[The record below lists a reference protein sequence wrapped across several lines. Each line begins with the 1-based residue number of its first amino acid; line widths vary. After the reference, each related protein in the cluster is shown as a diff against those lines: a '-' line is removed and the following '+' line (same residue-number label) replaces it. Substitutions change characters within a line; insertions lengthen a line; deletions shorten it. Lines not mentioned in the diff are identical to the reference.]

1 MTEPAPKPT
10 QGDATRILS
19 EAAQGDESA
28 AARLL
33 PLVYDEL
40 RALAGGAMRAE
51 RASHTLQPTAI
62 VHEAYLRMIDQTRAT
77 FESRAHFMAV
87 AAQTIRRILCDHAR
101 ARNAQKRGGGWAR
114 VTLSGEADSPDKAV
128 DLIELDEALKSLS
141 ENDPRKARV
150 VECRFFAQ
158 MSVEETARALDV
170 SVSTVEADWRVA
182 RAFLRTALDAG
193 AES

>member
-1 MTEPAPKPT
+1 MTDPA
-10 QGDATRILS
+10 QSDATRLL
-19 EAAQGDESA
+19 AQASGGDDAA

-33 PLVYDEL
+33 PLVYDEM
-40 RALAGGAMRAE
+40 RALAGAIMRAE
-51 RASHTLQPTAI
+51 RRNHTLQPTAL

-101 ARNAQKRGGGWAR
+101 TRNAQKRGGGWAR
-114 VTLSGEADSPDKAV
+114 ITLSAEPGAEEREV
-128 DLIELDEALKSLS
+128 DLLALDEALDSLGAS
-141 ENDPRKARV
+141 DERKARV

-158 MSVEETARALDV
+158 MSVEETARALGV

-182 RAFLRTALDAG
+182 RAFLRTALAGGDAP
-193 AES
+193 